1 MHLGVLQSK
10 LASQRFLI
18 LLFTDSQ
25 INENVCY
32 SRNNFLLFF
41 KFCFISRRTEKN
53 EYQVTS
59 AINLISFLN
68 TTRSFKSVSKK
79 TRRSDGM
86 FKTLCKTI
94 ARDSFVQP
102 ASQTSISDFTGA
114 SILQRMNL
122 TAVSI

>member
-1 MHLGVLQSK
+1 MK
-10 LASQRFLI
+10 M
-18 LLFTDSQ
+18 
-25 INENVCY
+25 CY
-32 SRNNFLLFF
+32 RRNNFLLFF

-114 SILQRMNL
+114 SILQRRNL